1 MAGFNKLSSILISLL
16 FGVLLSFLFDN
27 VFILVF
33 IGFLSTYLV
42 NIDKKTYLTGI
53 TAALIYG
60 ACNFIQGLFIVPNI
74 PKDIILQVTLD
85 PFNLIVGFLVTTM
98 ISLFLGFI
106 GAYPAY
112 WTSKQFKKYE
122 S

>member
-1 MAGFNKLSSILISLL
+1 MAGFNKLGSILISLL

-42 NIDKKTYLTGI
+42 NVDKKTYITGM

-60 ACNFIQGLFIVPNI
+60 AGNFIQGLFIVPNI

-85 PFNLIVGFLVTTM
+85 PFNLVVGFLVTIM

-112 WTSKQFKKYE
+112 WTGKQ
-122 S
+122 